1 MTNEIKLAFSHP
13 VERSRTNLSDIE
25 LDRISLRD
33 HILEVEIGAFQ
44 SERGM
49 TQRICF
55 NVVVEVKPVHK
66 VIDDD
71 VDKILSYDKVTE
83 AISDEVYSERV
94 NLLETLAQRIADR
107 ILIEPQ
113 AHRVFV
119 RIEKL
124 DRGPGAL
131 GVEIVRTE
139 KDKNSAILSLAVGS
153 DELLRRPHVVYL
165 SNAAVTSIYLDSW
178 INQLCASQQPV
189 ILCVDI
195 PEKPVEAKN
204 QKSSIQRRLDLLSIE
219 QSAWILAGK
228 NSKCVVV
235 STKTELDYAIK
246 QGQISVWAPSKI
258 ILDANKPPDVDAGN
272 TYKLAYWL
280 MNELNGERLSVIG
293 MVSDAQN
300 GDKMVAI
307 LPLKEDIF

>member
-13 VERSRTNLSDIE
+13 VERSRSNFSDVE

-33 HILEVEIGAFQ
+33 HIVEVEIGAFQ
-44 SERGM
+44 SERGT

-55 NVVVEVKPVHK
+55 NVVVEVKSVHQ

-71 VDKILSYDKVTE
+71 VDKILSYDKVTQ
-83 AISDEVYSERV
+83 AISDEVFAERV
-94 NLLETLAQRIADR
+94 NLLETLAERIADR
-107 ILIEPQ
+107 VLNEPQ

-139 KDKNSAILSLAVGS
+139 KDYNSTTRSAANG
-153 DELLRRPHVVYL
+153 DEISIGPHVIYL
-165 SNAAVTSIYLDSW
+165 SNAAINSIYLDAW
-178 INQLCASQQPV
+178 INQLSAKIQPV
-189 ILCVDI
+189 VLCVGV
-195 PEKPVEAKN
+195 PETSFEAKN
-204 QKSSIQRRLDLLSIE
+204 QKPAILRRLDLLSIE
-219 QSAWILAGK
+219 QNAWILAGK

-258 ILDANKPPDVDAGN
+258 ILDANEPPDVDADHV
-272 TYKLAYWL
+272 YQLAYWL
-280 MNELNGERLSVIG
+280 MNYLNGEKLSVIG
-293 MVSDAQN
+293 VEPVLNNKDRLA
-300 GDKMVAI
+300 VI
-307 LPLKEDIF
+307 LPLKENIF

>member
-13 VERSRTNLSDIE
+13 VERSRSNFSDVE

-33 HILEVEIGAFQ
+33 HIVEVEIGAFQ
-44 SERGM
+44 SERGT

-55 NVVVEVKPVHK
+55 NVVVEVKSVHQ

-83 AISDEVYSERV
+83 AISDEVFAERV
-94 NLLETLAQRIADR
+94 NLLETLAERIADR
-107 ILIEPQ
+107 VLNEPQ

-139 KDKNSAILSLAVGS
+139 KDYNSTTRPAATG
-153 DELLRRPHVVYL
+153 DEISSKPHVIYL
-165 SNAAVTSIYLDSW
+165 SNAAINSIYLDAW
-178 INQLCASQQPV
+178 INQLSAKTQPV
-189 ILCVDI
+189 VLRVGV
-195 PEKPVEAKN
+195 PETSFEAKN
-204 QKSSIQRRLDLLSIE
+204 QKPAILRRLDLLSIE
-219 QSAWILAGK
+219 QNAWILAGK

-258 ILDANKPPDVDAGN
+258 ILDANEPPDVDADHV
-272 TYKLAYWL
+272 YQLAYWL
-280 MNELNGERLSVIG
+280 MNYLNGEKLSVIG
-293 MVSDAQN
+293 VEPVLNNKDRLA
-300 GDKMVAI
+300 VI
-307 LPLKEDIF
+307 LPLKENIF

>member
-13 VERSRTNLSDIE
+13 VERSRSNFSDTE

-33 HILEVEIGAFQ
+33 HIVEVEIGAFQ
-44 SERGM
+44 SERGT

-55 NVVVEVKPVHK
+55 NVVVEVKPVYQ

-83 AISDEVYSERV
+83 AISGEVFAERV
-94 NLLETLAQRIADR
+94 NLLETLAERIADKV
-107 ILIEPQ
+107 LSEPQ

-139 KDKNSAILSLAVGS
+139 KDYNSTNRSAANG
-153 DELLRRPHVVYL
+153 DEISIRPHVIYL
-165 SNAAVTSIYLDSW
+165 SNAAINSIHLDTW
-178 INQLCASQQPV
+178 INQLSVKTQPV
-189 ILCVDI
+189 VLCVGV
-195 PEKPVEAKN
+195 PEKSFEAKN
-204 QKSSIQRRLDLLSIE
+204 QKPAILRRLDLLSIE
-219 QSAWILAGK
+219 QNAWILAGK

-258 ILDANKPPDVDAGN
+258 ILDANDPPDVDADH
-272 TYKLAYWL
+272 TYQLAYWL
-280 MNELNGERLSVIG
+280 MNYLNGEKLSVIG
-293 MVSDAQN
+293 VEPVLYNKDRLA
-300 GDKMVAI
+300 VI
-307 LPLKEDIF
+307 LPLKENIF

>member
-13 VERSRTNLSDIE
+13 VERSRSNLFDIE

-139 KDKNSAILSLAVGS
+139 KDKNSAILSLAAGS

-178 INQLCASQQPV
+178 INQLCASKQPV

>member
-13 VERSRTNLSDIE
+13 VERSRSNFSATE

-33 HILEVEIGAFQ
+33 HIVEVEIGAFQ
-44 SERGM
+44 SERGT

-55 NVVVEVKPVHK
+55 NVVVEVKPVQQ

-83 AISDEVYSERV
+83 AISDEVFAERV
-94 NLLETLAQRIADR
+94 NLLETLAERIADR
-107 ILIEPQ
+107 VLNEPQ

-139 KDKNSAILSLAVGS
+139 KDYNSTNRSAANG
-153 DELLRRPHVVYL
+153 DEISIRPHVIYL
-165 SNAAVTSIYLDSW
+165 SNAAINSIHLDTW
-178 INQLCASQQPV
+178 INQLSVKTQPV
-189 ILCVDI
+189 VLCVGVPD
-195 PEKPVEAKN
+195 KSFEAKN
-204 QKSSIQRRLDLLSIE
+204 QKPAILRRLDLLSIE
-219 QSAWILAGK
+219 QNAWILAGK

-258 ILDANKPPDVDAGN
+258 ILDANDPPDVDADH
-272 TYKLAYWL
+272 TYQLAYWL
-280 MNELNGERLSVIG
+280 MNYLNGEKLSVIG
-293 MVSDAQN
+293 VEPVLYNKDRLA
-300 GDKMVAI
+300 VI
-307 LPLKEDIF
+307 LPLKENIF

>member
-13 VERSRTNLSDIE
+13 VERSRSNFSDTE

-33 HILEVEIGAFQ
+33 HIVEVEIGAFQ
-44 SERGM
+44 SERGT

-55 NVVVEVKPVHK
+55 NVVVEVKPFYQ

-83 AISDEVYSERV
+83 AISGEVFAERV
-94 NLLETLAQRIADR
+94 NLLETLAERIADKV
-107 ILIEPQ
+107 LSEPQ

-139 KDKNSAILSLAVGS
+139 KDYNSTIRSAANN
-153 DELLRRPHVVYL
+153 DEISIRPHVIYL
-165 SNAAVTSIYLDSW
+165 SNAAINSIYLDAW
-178 INQLCASQQPV
+178 INQLSAKRQPV
-189 ILCVDI
+189 VLCVGV
-195 PEKPVEAKN
+195 PETSFEAKN
-204 QKSSIQRRLDLLSIE
+204 QKPAILRRLDLLSIE
-219 QSAWILAGK
+219 QNAWILAGK

-258 ILDANKPPDVDAGN
+258 ILDANDPPDVHADH
-272 TYKLAYWL
+272 TYQLAYWL
-280 MNELNGERLSVIG
+280 MNNL
-293 MVSDAQN
+293 N
-300 GDKMVAI
+300 GDKLSIIGVEPVLYKNDGFAVI
-307 LPLKEDIF
+307 LPLKENIF

>member
-13 VERSRTNLSDIE
+13 VERSRSNFSDTE

-33 HILEVEIGAFQ
+33 HIVEVEIGAFQ
-44 SERGM
+44 SERGT

-55 NVVVEVKPVHK
+55 NVVVEVKPVYQ

-83 AISDEVYSERV
+83 AISGEVFAERV
-94 NLLETLAQRIADR
+94 NLLETLAERIADKV
-107 ILIEPQ
+107 LSEPQ

-139 KDKNSAILSLAVGS
+139 KDYNSTIRSAANN
-153 DELLRRPHVVYL
+153 DEISIRPHVIYL
-165 SNAAVTSIYLDSW
+165 SNAAINSIYLDAW
-178 INQLCASQQPV
+178 INQLSAKRQPV
-189 ILCVDI
+189 VLCVGV
-195 PEKPVEAKN
+195 PETSFEAKN
-204 QKSSIQRRLDLLSIE
+204 QKPAILRRLDLLSIE
-219 QSAWILAGK
+219 QNAWILAGK

-258 ILDANKPPDVDAGN
+258 ILDANDPPDVHADH
-272 TYKLAYWL
+272 TYQLAYWL
-280 MNELNGERLSVIG
+280 MNNL
-293 MVSDAQN
+293 N
-300 GDKMVAI
+300 GDKLSIIGVEPVLYKNDGFAVI
-307 LPLKEDIF
+307 LPLKENIF

>member
-44 SERGM
+44 SERGI

-94 NLLETLAQRIADR
+94 NLLETLAERIAER

-113 AHRVFV
+113 VHRAFV

-139 KDKNSAILSLAVGS
+139 KDHNYTVLSSLGS
-153 DELLRRPHVVYL
+153 DELLLRPHVIYL
-165 SNAAVTSIYLDSW
+165 S
-178 INQLCASQQPV
+178 
-189 ILCVDI
+189 
-195 PEKPVEAKN
+195 
-204 QKSSIQRRLDLLSIE
+204 LSLIH
-219 QSAWILAGK
+219 I
-228 NSKCVVV
+228 
-235 STKTELDYAIK
+235 
-246 QGQISVWAPSKI
+246 
-258 ILDANKPPDVDAGN
+258 
-272 TYKLAYWL
+272 
-280 MNELNGERLSVIG
+280 
-293 MVSDAQN
+293 
-300 GDKMVAI
+300 
-307 LPLKEDIF
+307 

>member
-13 VERSRTNLSDIE
+13 VERSRSNFSDTE

-33 HILEVEIGAFQ
+33 HIVEVEIGAFQ
-44 SERGM
+44 SERGT

-55 NVVVEVKPVHK
+55 NVVVEVKPVYQ

-83 AISDEVYSERV
+83 AISGEVFAERV
-94 NLLETLAQRIADR
+94 NLLETLAERIADKV
-107 ILIEPQ
+107 LSEPQ

-139 KDKNSAILSLAVGS
+139 KDYNSTTRSAANG
-153 DELLRRPHVVYL
+153 DEISIRPHVIYL
-165 SNAAVTSIYLDSW
+165 SNAAINSIYLDAW
-178 INQLCASQQPV
+178 INQLSAKRQPV
-189 ILCVDI
+189 VLCVGV
-195 PEKPVEAKN
+195 PETSFEAKN
-204 QKSSIQRRLDLLSIE
+204 QKPAILRRLDLLSIE
-219 QSAWILAGK
+219 QNAWILAGK

-258 ILDANKPPDVDAGN
+258 ILDANDPPDVHADH
-272 TYKLAYWL
+272 TYQLAYWL
-280 MNELNGERLSVIG
+280 MNNL
-293 MVSDAQN
+293 N
-300 GDKMVAI
+300 GDKLSIIGVEPVLYKNDGFAVI
-307 LPLKEDIF
+307 LPLKENIF

>member
-13 VERSRTNLSDIE
+13 VERSRSNFSDVE

-33 HILEVEIGAFQ
+33 HIVEVEIGAFQ
-44 SERGM
+44 SERGT

-55 NVVVEVKPVHK
+55 NVVVEVKSVHQ

-83 AISDEVYSERV
+83 AISDEVFAERV
-94 NLLETLAQRIADR
+94 NLLETLAERIADR
-107 ILIEPQ
+107 VLNAPQ

-139 KDKNSAILSLAVGS
+139 KDYNSTTRSAANG
-153 DELLRRPHVVYL
+153 DEISIRPHVIYL
-165 SNAAVTSIYLDSW
+165 SNAAINSIYLDAW
-178 INQLCASQQPV
+178 INQLSAKIQPV
-189 ILCVDI
+189 VLCVGV
-195 PEKPVEAKN
+195 PETSFEAKN
-204 QKSSIQRRLDLLSIE
+204 QKPAILRRLDLLSIE
-219 QSAWILAGK
+219 QNAWILAGK

-258 ILDANKPPDVDAGN
+258 ILDANEPPDVDADHV
-272 TYKLAYWL
+272 YQLAYWL
-280 MNELNGERLSVIG
+280 MNYLNGEKLSVIG
-293 MVSDAQN
+293 VEPVLNNKDRLA
-300 GDKMVAI
+300 VI
-307 LPLKEDIF
+307 LPLKENIF

>member
-13 VERSRTNLSDIE
+13 VERSRTNFSDIE

-94 NLLETLAQRIADR
+94 NLLETLAERIADR

-113 AHRVFV
+113 AHRAFV

-139 KDKNSAILSLAVGS
+139 KDHNSAILPAIGS
-153 DELLRRPHVVYL
+153 DELSRRPHVVYL
-165 SNAAVTSIYLDSW
+165 SNAAVTCIYLGSW
-178 INQLCASQQPV
+178 IDQLCASQQPV

-195 PEKPVEAKN
+195 PEHPVGAKN
-204 QKSSIQRRLDLLSIE
+204 EKSSIQRRLDLLSIE

-258 ILDANKPPDVDAGN
+258 ILDANKSPDVDAGN

-280 MNELNGERLSVIG
+280 MNELNGEKLSVIG
-293 MVSDAQN
+293 MVPEAHNDDS
-300 GDKMVAI
+300 MVAI
-307 LPLKEDIF
+307 LPLEEDIF

>member
-13 VERSRTNLSDIE
+13 VERSRSNFSDTE

-33 HILEVEIGAFQ
+33 HIVEVEIGAFQ
-44 SERGM
+44 SERGT

-55 NVVVEVKPVHK
+55 NVVVEVKPVYQ

-83 AISDEVYSERV
+83 AISGEVFAERV
-94 NLLETLAQRIADR
+94 NLLETLAERIADKV
-107 ILIEPQ
+107 LSEPQ

-139 KDKNSAILSLAVGS
+139 KDYNSTIRSAANN
-153 DELLRRPHVVYL
+153 DEISIRPHVIYL
-165 SNAAVTSIYLDSW
+165 SNAAINSIHLDTW
-178 INQLCASQQPV
+178 INQLSVKTQPV
-189 ILCVDI
+189 VLCVGV
-195 PEKPVEAKN
+195 PEKSFEAKN
-204 QKSSIQRRLDLLSIE
+204 QKPAILRRLDLLSIE
-219 QSAWILAGK
+219 QNAWILAGK

-258 ILDANKPPDVDAGN
+258 ILDANDPPDVDADH
-272 TYKLAYWL
+272 TYQLAYWL
-280 MNELNGERLSVIG
+280 MNSLNGEKLSVIG
-293 MVSDAQN
+293 VEPVLYNKDRLS
-300 GDKMVAI
+300 VI
-307 LPLKEDIF
+307 LPLKENIF

>member
-13 VERSRTNLSDIE
+13 VERSRSNFSDVE

-33 HILEVEIGAFQ
+33 HIVEVEIGAFQ
-44 SERGM
+44 SERGT

-55 NVVVEVKPVHK
+55 NVVVEVKPVLQ

-83 AISDEVYSERV
+83 AISDEVFAERV
-94 NLLETLAQRIADR
+94 NLLETLAERIADR
-107 ILIEPQ
+107 VLNEPQ

-139 KDKNSAILSLAVGS
+139 KDYNSTTRSAANG
-153 DELLRRPHVVYL
+153 DEISIRPHVIYL
-165 SNAAVTSIYLDSW
+165 SNAAINSIYLDAW
-178 INQLCASQQPV
+178 INQLSAKIQPV
-189 ILCVDI
+189 VLCVGV
-195 PEKPVEAKN
+195 PETSFEAKN
-204 QKSSIQRRLDLLSIE
+204 QKPAILRRLDLLSIE
-219 QSAWILAGK
+219 QNAWILAGK

-258 ILDANKPPDVDAGN
+258 ILDANEPPDVDADHV
-272 TYKLAYWL
+272 YQLAYWL
-280 MNELNGERLSVIG
+280 MNYLNGEKLSVIG
-293 MVSDAQN
+293 VEPVLNNKDRLA
-300 GDKMVAI
+300 VI
-307 LPLKEDIF
+307 LPLKENIF

>member
-13 VERSRTNLSDIE
+13 VERSRSNFSATE

-33 HILEVEIGAFQ
+33 HIVEVEIGAFQ
-44 SERGM
+44 SERGT

-55 NVVVEVKPVHK
+55 NVVVEVKPAHQ

-83 AISDEVYSERV
+83 AISDEVFAERV
-94 NLLETLAQRIADR
+94 NLLETLAERIADR
-107 ILIEPQ
+107 VLNEPQ

-139 KDKNSAILSLAVGS
+139 KDYNSTTRSALNG
-153 DELLRRPHVVYL
+153 DEISIRPHVIYL
-165 SNAAVTSIYLDSW
+165 SNAAINSIHLDTW
-178 INQLCASQQPV
+178 INQLSVKTQPV
-189 ILCVDI
+189 VLCVGV
-195 PEKPVEAKN
+195 PEKSFEAKN
-204 QKSSIQRRLDLLSIE
+204 QKPAILRRLDLLSIE
-219 QSAWILAGK
+219 QNAWILAGK

-258 ILDANKPPDVDAGN
+258 ILDANDPPEVDAN
-272 TYKLAYWL
+272 HTYQLAYWL
-280 MNELNGERLSVIG
+280 MNYLNGEKLSVIG
-293 MVSDAQN
+293 VEPVLYNKDRLA
-300 GDKMVAI
+300 VI
-307 LPLKEDIF
+307 LPLKENIF

>member
-13 VERSRTNLSDIE
+13 VERSRSNFSDTE

-33 HILEVEIGAFQ
+33 HIVEVEIGAFQ
-44 SERGM
+44 SERGT

-55 NVVVEVKPVHK
+55 NVVVEVKPVYQ

-83 AISDEVYSERV
+83 AISGEVFAERV
-94 NLLETLAQRIADR
+94 NLLETLAERIADKV
-107 ILIEPQ
+107 LSEPQ

-139 KDKNSAILSLAVGS
+139 KDYNSTTWSAANG
-153 DELLRRPHVVYL
+153 DEISIRPHVIYL
-165 SNAAVTSIYLDSW
+165 SNAAINSIYLDAW
-178 INQLCASQQPV
+178 INQLSAKRQPV
-189 ILCVDI
+189 VLCVGV
-195 PEKPVEAKN
+195 PETSFEAKN
-204 QKSSIQRRLDLLSIE
+204 QKPAILRRLDLLSIE
-219 QSAWILAGK
+219 QNAWILAGK

-258 ILDANKPPDVDAGN
+258 ILDANDPPDVHADH
-272 TYKLAYWL
+272 TYQLAYWL
-280 MNELNGERLSVIG
+280 MNNL
-293 MVSDAQN
+293 N
-300 GDKMVAI
+300 GDKLSIIGVEPVLYKNDGFAVI
-307 LPLKEDIF
+307 LPLKENIF

>member
-13 VERSRTNLSDIE
+13 VERSRSNFSATE

-33 HILEVEIGAFQ
+33 HIVEVEIGAFQ
-44 SERGM
+44 SERGT

-55 NVVVEVKPVHK
+55 NVVVEVNPVHQ

-83 AISDEVYSERV
+83 AISDEVFAERV
-94 NLLETLAQRIADR
+94 NLLETLAERIADR
-107 ILIEPQ
+107 VLNEPQ

-139 KDKNSAILSLAVGS
+139 KDYNSTTRSAANG
-153 DELLRRPHVVYL
+153 DEVSIRPHVIYL
-165 SNAAVTSIYLDSW
+165 SNAAINSIHLDTW
-178 INQLCASQQPV
+178 INQFSAKTQPV
-189 ILCVDI
+189 VLCVGV
-195 PEKPVEAKN
+195 PEKSFEAKN
-204 QKSSIQRRLDLLSIE
+204 QKPAILRRLDLLSIE
-219 QSAWILAGK
+219 QNAWILAGK

-258 ILDANKPPDVDAGN
+258 ILDANDPPDVDADH
-272 TYKLAYWL
+272 TYQLAYWL
-280 MNELNGERLSVIG
+280 MNYLNGEKLSVIG
-293 MVSDAQN
+293 VEPVLYNKDRLT
-300 GDKMVAI
+300 VI
-307 LPLKEDIF
+307 LPLKENIF

>member
-13 VERSRTNLSDIE
+13 VERSRSELSEIE

-49 TQRICF
+49 KQRICF
-55 NVVVEVKPVHK
+55 NVVVEVKPAHK

-83 AISDEVYSERV
+83 AISDEVYADRV
-94 NLLETLAQRIADR
+94 NLLETLAERIADR

-113 AHRVFV
+113 AYRAFV

-139 KDKNSAILSLAVGS
+139 KDHNYATLSAVGS
-153 DELLRRPHVVYL
+153 DELVRRPHIVYL
-165 SNAAVTSIYLDSW
+165 SNAAVASIYLESW
-178 INQLCASQQPV
+178 IDQLCALQQPV

-195 PEKPVEAKN
+195 PDNPVGAKN
-204 QKSSIQRRLDLLSIE
+204 QKPSIQRRLDLLSIE

-228 NSKCVVV
+228 NFKCVVV

-246 QGQISVWAPSKI
+246 QGQISVWAPSKL
-258 ILDANKPPDVDAGN
+258 ILDSNRPPDVDADN

-280 MNELNGERLSVIG
+280 MTELNGEKLSIIG
-293 MVSDAQN
+293 VVPEAHND
-300 GDKMVAI
+300 DKMVAI
-307 LPLKEDIF
+307 LPLEEDIF

>member
-13 VERSRTNLSDIE
+13 VERSRSSLSDIE

-33 HILEVEIGAFQ
+33 HILEAEIGAFQ

-49 TQRICF
+49 KQRICF

-83 AISDEVYSERV
+83 AISYEVYAERV
-94 NLLETLAQRIADR
+94 NLLETLAERIADR

-113 AHRVFV
+113 ACRAFV

-139 KDKNSAILSLAVGS
+139 KDHNSAILSAIGS
-153 DELLRRPHVVYL
+153 DELVRRPHVVYL
-165 SNAAVTSIYLDSW
+165 SNAAVASTYLESW
-178 INQLCASQQPV
+178 IDQLCASQQPV

-195 PEKPVEAKN
+195 PENPVRAKN
-204 QKSSIQRRLDLLSIE
+204 QKPSIQRRLNLLSIE

-228 NSKCVVV
+228 NFKCVVV

-246 QGQISVWAPSKI
+246 QGQISVWAPSKL
-258 ILDANKPPDVDAGN
+258 ILDSNRPPDVDADS

-280 MNELNGERLSVIG
+280 MTELNGEKLSIVG
-293 MVSDAQN
+293 MVPEAHND
-300 GDKMVAI
+300 DKMIAI
-307 LPLKEDIF
+307 LPLEEDIF

>member
-13 VERSRTNLSDIE
+13 VERSRNNFSDTE

-33 HILEVEIGAFQ
+33 HIVEVEIGAFQ
-44 SERGM
+44 SERGT

-55 NVVVEVKPVHK
+55 NVVVEVKSVHQ

-71 VDKILSYDKVTE
+71 VDKILSYDKVTQ
-83 AISDEVYSERV
+83 AISDEVFAERV
-94 NLLETLAQRIADR
+94 NLLETLAERIADR
-107 ILIEPQ
+107 VLNEPQ

-139 KDKNSAILSLAVGS
+139 KDYNSTTRSAANG
-153 DELLRRPHVVYL
+153 DEISIGPHVIYL
-165 SNAAVTSIYLDSW
+165 SNAAINSIYLDAW
-178 INQLCASQQPV
+178 INQLSAKIQPV
-189 ILCVDI
+189 VLCVGV
-195 PEKPVEAKN
+195 PETSFEAKN
-204 QKSSIQRRLDLLSIE
+204 QKPAILRRLDLLSIE
-219 QSAWILAGK
+219 QNAWILAGK

-258 ILDANKPPDVDAGN
+258 ILDANEPPDVDADHV
-272 TYKLAYWL
+272 YQLAYWL
-280 MNELNGERLSVIG
+280 MNYLNGEKLSVIG
-293 MVSDAQN
+293 VEPVLNNKDRLA
-300 GDKMVAI
+300 VI
-307 LPLKEDIF
+307 LPLKENIF

>member
-13 VERSRTNLSDIE
+13 VERSRSNFSDVE

-33 HILEVEIGAFQ
+33 HIVEVEIGAFQ
-44 SERGM
+44 SERGT

-55 NVVVEVKPVHK
+55 NVVVEVKPVHQ

-83 AISDEVYSERV
+83 AISDEVFAERV
-94 NLLETLAQRIADR
+94 NLLETLAERIADR
-107 ILIEPQ
+107 VLNEPQ

-139 KDKNSAILSLAVGS
+139 KDYNSTTRSAANG
-153 DELLRRPHVVYL
+153 DEISIRPHVIYL
-165 SNAAVTSIYLDSW
+165 SNAAINSIYLDAW
-178 INQLCASQQPV
+178 INQLSAKTQPV
-189 ILCVDI
+189 VLCVGV
-195 PEKPVEAKN
+195 PETSFEAKN
-204 QKSSIQRRLDLLSIE
+204 QKPAILRRLDLLSIE
-219 QSAWILAGK
+219 QNAWILAGK

-258 ILDANKPPDVDAGN
+258 ILDANEPPDVDADHA
-272 TYKLAYWL
+272 YQLAYWL
-280 MNELNGERLSVIG
+280 MNYLNGEKLSVIG
-293 MVSDAQN
+293 VEPILNNKNRLA
-300 GDKMVAI
+300 VI
-307 LPLKEDIF
+307 LPLKENIF